1 MSQEKSAITRKQILG
16 ARALL
21 EITQEDLAAAIGISD
36 RALYMIETGN
46 AQPRRSTLAKLR
58 AELERRGIE
67 FINGTGVK
75 LKDPAQDG
83 TPQHESAGR

>member
-1 MSQEKSAITRKQILG
+1 VSQAKNVITRKQILG

-21 EITQEDLAAAIGISD
+21 EITQDELAAAVGMSD

-46 AQPRRSTLAKLR
+46 AQPRQRTLAKLR
-58 AELERRGIE
+58 AEFERRGIE

-75 LKDPAQDG
+75 LKTAAAE
-83 TPQHESAGR
+83 HEGAAD